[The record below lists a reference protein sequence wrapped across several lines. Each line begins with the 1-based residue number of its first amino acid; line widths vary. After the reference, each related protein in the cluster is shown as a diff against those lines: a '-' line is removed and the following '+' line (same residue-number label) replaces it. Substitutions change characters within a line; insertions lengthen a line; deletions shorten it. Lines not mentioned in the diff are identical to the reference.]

1 MDHQFSNILRG
12 TRQFFQGVPTSSADS
27 SAAGAAGWPYQLF
40 PGVGSGS
47 ITRGTSD
54 GGERAA
60 AAAAAGWPPA
70 YQRGPERPE
79 RAGAAALRQRSPLEP
94 RGPTGGPL
102 QTGQRA
108 PWPAADGLYA
118 AHPAAA
124 PQAGG
129 GHLGDLLDYYGRQQL
144 TTAAASRSGDPQPA
158 AQPAAQSAYQP
169 AATLQSTYQPA
180 ATLQST
186 YPSPAPREQQRLV
199 YNHGSAPG
207 AAYSGAGLAVSGDGQ
222 LLDLRPGSAAPPP
235 PPADTG
241 QPRKRL
247 STEVLDLSVRRG
259 AEERPRSVMPT
270 LPSQSVAR
278 QQREPRPESVPP
290 PARAPLDTLNSPPAS
305 RPASQAA
312 AAPPQCRSDGF
323 RSPADATTAAAAPLN
338 FSPRASP
345 TAYQPPGGVPI
356 RISPSPQQP
365 PPRASPASQQFYGG
379 APQRPEQPRQERP
392 AASRPDHP
400 PGHPATSR
408 PDQAQSYPA
417 TRPDQPPGHPSTRPD
432 HPPGHPASR
441 SDLPRQEKQPN
452 APGRPAYG
460 GPMSAEPA
468 PRFGP
473 PPPAGPGQCPQ
484 PGRPPGSA
492 LPQPGRPGYPAPYPH
507 RMPAP
512 HHHQQPQQPGQK
524 GHPQRHQQQ
533 RPPAPP
539 HQHQQPD
546 QYQRHGQMGQQ
557 LHPAMRSGQPPSQ
570 QQQQQQQ
577 QHHQQQLQQ
586 HISTAARHPGP
597 PRPPHGWSPVNGAA
611 PRSGQPPA
619 PAVGPFAR
627 PVQPSRPAPR
637 PLPTPWGPQNGP
649 LTSQSGP
656 AGGKRPPDPSLDR
669 PSKAARRD
677 SSEGRPRHRQP
688 SEDLAEASSLEE
700 LLRNG
705 LNGGTAGHSPQDLA
719 LLFPN
724 MKAATSPEK
733 HVQPLPPPA
742 PAARSLACAGELD
755 IYNSVTSFINESV
768 AAPIDS
774 LGQAR
779 PPSTARPDVQGQAR
793 PPDGLGQARPPTAPV
808 DAMGQARPAPA
819 APVNAMGQA
828 RPPAGPLGQ
837 SRPPADLL
845 GQARADPLG
854 QSRPPA
860 GPLGQSRPPADLLGQ
875 ARPPEPRKVARR
887 PSTGSVSPRGGR
899 TPPSLHVAGAPVE
912 FRRAQ
917 GPFMTPEQERCLE
930 GQLSRYE
937 RQIRQ
942 VPSSQSAA
950 AAVRVRTKAE
960 MKSPSAS
967 APPPPPPPV
976 RQSTSTESN
985 KSVFD
990 FDSGSD
996 GEVPVLSH
1004 KVSARAKVEPP
1015 PERPLV
1021 DVFGD
1026 GLDSDFW
1033 GSVCNSLAENIESN
1047 QKLVK
1052 SKRVTRTK
1060 IVSKFQEVTSG
1071 KAEPAEEPE
1080 PETLEPPPPK
1090 APSPQPVVK
1099 TEPDAEENQTTA
1111 NSAPQSTS
1119 NGVTPPVS
1127 KAKVEPKPEKSGSE
1141 FELSQSGD
1149 ESKSSSDSSE
1159 SQDSSESS
1167 DESEVPRRPGRR
1179 AVQSSDSDSGA
1190 GDARRP
1196 ARRRGRRAVSSDS
1209 SDSEPRPARR
1219 PLRRRRPLQ
1228 QSDSSQ
1234 SSDSDAPSERR
1245 LRTRRAGRP
1254 ERRVTRSAGSRRR
1267 DGRTRSR
1274 RAAKRLVFED
1284 GLPAPTRRKRKEDV
1298 ESDSNGS
1305 ASGTDAP
1312 RTRNSSRA
1320 KHNNEKDSD
1329 DGRGGRRKLRRRKA
1343 VGARTDSADSAD
1355 GGAGDAA
1362 RDSTRTLRLRDGSNA
1377 SEKGSRDGSVA
1388 RGARAGRTGKAG
1400 ASATKAVKPARSSE
1414 DEAGDGS
1421 RAKCSVSES
1430 EAVADSVQKPPPAAP
1445 SAGGDG
1451 DAKRDGGAAGS
1462 SGSGSRR
1469 RDSAESR
1476 TIPSILDVLLPPHEE
1491 RDELDIIHHYPE
1503 DYREVLERVAEV
1515 LTRQRPRA
1523 RFARERFSASAVADA
1538 WAEGWQERFFAWKT
1552 GICRVPPRLVPKLQR
1567 KSVPA
1572 EAPGTPTRKG
1582 TPRKEARST
1591 PTPARTPSRAE
1602 AAPTADRKNSARF
1615 SQEEGGRRERHRS
1628 ASQKSVDLI
1637 CAKVMASSGEDAP
1650 APPSQRFVLRA
1661 QRKTRVD
1668 IIEARLLAAVNKQLP
1683 GGGGDRSPATTNG
1696 PSAAPEPIVNSLVKK
1711 YKSITDRQVER
1722 RMGALYSRRSEV
1734 LHYAAP
1740 SLLDTPR
1747 PGQQPVPA
1755 ALLFPRATVER
1766 FARELAD
1773 SPLADGAAPAV
1784 VLDSR
1789 TRGARA
1795 QITEKELLHQ
1805 VFGVS
1810 LDEISQSLETPPA
1823 SVVPARG
1830 RRVKKRR
1837 TKNRSGFDFMLKKK
1851 RKKET
1856 DTDSVVPRNKKLRP
1870 VCGPRMG
1877 ADPTR
1882 SPELAA
1888 EIRSW
1893 VLNKSAGETALLRA
1907 AKLGYLDAVIYLL
1920 ETGEDATDCRDN
1932 ASFTPLHEACARG
1945 HLDVAKTLLL
1955 YGADVNVS
1963 ARGGVRPLHEAVEN
1977 NHPELVRLLLAYGS
1991 DPRLPTYAGIS
2002 PLEQCANMPVMKRL
2016 LHGHVED
2023 LEGSTG
2029 SGWHFVACQALEP
2042 WPSGMLLS
2050 DGAPAF
2056 TPRADDANLTFD
2068 MAEAALPAI
2077 YRRLNDSQPAP
2088 AVRYVTLSALAAHLA
2103 CSEEAVLRERPE
2115 LQLLEVGSPE
2125 DAAELV
2131 CQTVAGWALRPADG
2145 PARLVRLDRD
2155 VEMLLRRERFNMTC

>member
-1 MDHQFSNILRG
+1 
-12 TRQFFQGVPTSSADS
+12 
-27 SAAGAAGWPYQLF
+27 
-40 PGVGSGS
+40 
-47 ITRGTSD
+47 
-54 GGERAA
+54 
-60 AAAAAGWPPA
+60 
-70 YQRGPERPE
+70 
-79 RAGAAALRQRSPLEP
+79 
-94 RGPTGGPL
+94 
-102 QTGQRA
+102 
-108 PWPAADGLYA
+108 
-118 AHPAAA
+118 
-124 PQAGG
+124 
-129 GHLGDLLDYYGRQQL
+129 
-144 TTAAASRSGDPQPA
+144 
-158 AQPAAQSAYQP
+158 
-169 AATLQSTYQPA
+169 
-180 ATLQST
+180 
-186 YPSPAPREQQRLV
+186 
-199 YNHGSAPG
+199 
-207 AAYSGAGLAVSGDGQ
+207 
-222 LLDLRPGSAAPPP
+222 
-235 PPADTG
+235 
-241 QPRKRL
+241 
-247 STEVLDLSVRRG
+247 
-259 AEERPRSVMPT
+259 
-270 LPSQSVAR
+270 
-278 QQREPRPESVPP
+278 
-290 PARAPLDTLNSPPAS
+290 
-305 RPASQAA
+305 
-312 AAPPQCRSDGF
+312 
-323 RSPADATTAAAAPLN
+323 
-338 FSPRASP
+338 
-345 TAYQPPGGVPI
+345 
-356 RISPSPQQP
+356 
-365 PPRASPASQQFYGG
+365 
-379 APQRPEQPRQERP
+379 
-392 AASRPDHP
+392 
-400 PGHPATSR
+400 
-408 PDQAQSYPA
+408 
-417 TRPDQPPGHPSTRPD
+417 
-432 HPPGHPASR
+432 
-441 SDLPRQEKQPN
+441 
-452 APGRPAYG
+452 
-460 GPMSAEPA
+460 
-468 PRFGP
+468 
-473 PPPAGPGQCPQ
+473 
-484 PGRPPGSA
+484 
-492 LPQPGRPGYPAPYPH
+492 
-507 RMPAP
+507 
-512 HHHQQPQQPGQK
+512 
-524 GHPQRHQQQ
+524 
-533 RPPAPP
+533 
-539 HQHQQPD
+539 
-546 QYQRHGQMGQQ
+546 
-557 LHPAMRSGQPPSQ
+557 
-570 QQQQQQQ
+570 
-577 QHHQQQLQQ
+577 
-586 HISTAARHPGP
+586 
-597 PRPPHGWSPVNGAA
+597 
-611 PRSGQPPA
+611 
-619 PAVGPFAR
+619 
-627 PVQPSRPAPR
+627 
-637 PLPTPWGPQNGP
+637 
-649 LTSQSGP
+649 
-656 AGGKRPPDPSLDR
+656 
-669 PSKAARRD
+669 
-677 SSEGRPRHRQP
+677 
-688 SEDLAEASSLEE
+688 
-700 LLRNG
+700 
-705 LNGGTAGHSPQDLA
+705 
-719 LLFPN
+719 

-742 PAARSLACAGELD
+742 PAARSPACAGELD

-768 AAPIDS
+768 AAPVDS
-774 LGQAR
+774 LGQVR
-779 PPSTARPDVQGQAR
+779 PPSTARPDVQGQARPDVRGQARPDVQGQAR
-793 PPDGLGQARPPTAPV
+793 PPDGLGQARPPTAPDAMGQV
-808 DAMGQARPAPA
+808 RPAPAAPVNAMGQARPAPA

-828 RPPAGPLGQ
+828 RPPADPLGQ
-837 SRPPADLL
+837 SRPP
-845 GQARADPLG
+845 ADPLG

-860 GPLGQSRPPADLLGQ
+860 DPLGQ

-950 AAVRVRTKAE
+950 AAARVRTKAE

-1060 IVSKFQEVTSG
+1060 IVSKLQEVTSG

-1080 PETLEPPPPK
+1080 PETLEPPPPPPPPK

-1111 NSAPQSTS
+1111 NSAPESTS

-1167 DESEVPRRPGRR
+1167 DESEVPRRRGRR

-1190 GDARRP
+1190 ADARRP

-1219 PLRRRRPLQ
+1219 PLRHRRPLQ

-1320 KHNNEKDSD
+1320 KRNDEKDSD

-1451 DAKRDGGAAGS
+1451 DARRDGGAAGS

-1469 RDSAESR
+1469 RDSTESR

-1491 RDELDIIHHYPE
+1491 RDELDIIHHYPQ

-1591 PTPARTPSRAE
+1591 PTPARTPNRAE

-1810 LDEISQSLETPPA
+1810 LDEISQLRNHRRPAKAPAAAAAARRSAAAAARLPESPAPAEQSLETPPA